1 MTAPTVKL
9 DGLWDVSVE
18 FFTSKSEHK
27 LFIEQDGNWIQGT
40 HTSDFSQQELMGM
53 VEGDQ
58 VTLRSNFRKPGDGIT
73 YMFSGK
79 VSGEEISGSIFL
91 GEYLTAKFT
100 TRKSNYKMERKRIR
114 IPGGPPLAT

>member
-1 MTAPTVKL
+1 
-9 DGLWDVSVE
+9 
-18 FFTSKSEHK
+18 
-27 LFIEQDGNWIQGT
+27 
-40 HTSDFSQQELMGM
+40 MGM

-58 VTLRSNFRKPGDGIT
+58 VTLRSNLRKPGDGIT

-79 VSGEEISGSIFL
+79 ASGDTISGSIFL

-100 TRKSNYKMERKRIR
+100 AKKSIYKVQRKRIM

>member
-1 MTAPTVKL
+1 MPAPTVTI
-9 DGLWDVSVE
+9 GGHWDVTVE

-27 LFIEQDGNWIQGT
+27 FFIEQDGNWIQGT
-40 HTSDFSQQELMGM
+40 HTSDFSEQEVMGM

-58 VTLRSNFRKPGDGIT
+58 VTLRSALRMPGDGIT

-79 VSGEEISGSIFL
+79 VSGENISGSIFL

-100 TRKSNYKMERKRIR
+100 AKKSAYKVERRRIR

>member
-1 MTAPTVKL
+1 
-9 DGLWDVSVE
+9 
-18 FFTSKSEHK
+18 
-27 LFIEQDGNWIQGT
+27 
-40 HTSDFSQQELMGM
+40 MGM

-58 VTLRSNFRKPGDGIT
+58 VTLRSNVRKPGDGIT

-79 VSGEEISGSIFL
+79 VSGETIEGSIFL

-100 TRKSNYKMERKRIR
+100 ARKSGYKIERKRIM